1 MGACNLFEVRK
12 TGDPVVV
19 TDSLVITD
27 SAAAFVNTVVQ
38 LDSINTRTQPPADG
52 TQNKDTVLLPPAA
65 GVNTGRVHPDSVVSF
80 ARTLVGTRYVYAST
94 NPKVGF
100 DCSGFITYVFNH
112 FGIAVPRS
120 SVDFTQVGK
129 TIPVPEARRG
139 DLILFTGTDSTERTV
154 GHMGL
159 VVANGNELEFI
170 HSTSGK
176 AMGVTITPL
185 NAYYKKRFVRVAR
198 IFPQNDVADKLS
210 AR

>member
-1 MGACNLFEVRK
+1 
-12 TGDPVVV
+12 
-19 TDSLVITD
+19 
-27 SAAAFVNTVVQ
+27 
-38 LDSINTRTQPPADG
+38 
-52 TQNKDTVLLPPAA
+52 
-65 GVNTGRVHPDSVVSF
+65 
-80 ARTLVGTRYVYAST
+80 VYAST

-120 SVDFTQVGK
+120 SVDFTGVGK
-129 TIPVPEARRG
+129 TIPVPEAKRG
-139 DLILFTGTDSTERTV
+139 DLILFTGTDSTERVV

-159 VVANGNELEFI
+159 VVANGDELEFI

-198 IFPQNDVADKLS
+198 IFPQNDAVDKVA